1 MKTFTDDEIQDLTDR
16 VFLIIEK
23 LDTGKLKIA
32 THLVD
37 GFRASLELIRLQ
49 PDGRVDPAT
58 VDGRIKA
65 MSLAI
70 MGMNQR
76 EDAKKAISLAK
87 IQTIYFD
94 FLFKQFGGFYKQ
106 MIKAKANPGQMARVL
121 ARDSD
126 FCKHLQDVFPELS
139 TTIHEFW
146 ESVGDSATCHLQDSS
161 QLKAAFAGDLFPAH
175 WENAV
180 STAGLYV
187 DTIVLPCPFSRI
199 TPLEKVMPPQ
209 ELAAVL
215 MKHVLTAMTYR
226 ELAIADVEP
235 PLVLIAPDPND
246 LGTENKI
253 VLAQNSESLT
263 CKHAEYLFGRPF
275 ESLDHL
281 TEFCG
286 ELSTVDQVLSELK
299 GRDRL
304 IFDSEWGRD
313 PRVQLEKAM
322 QAPAHQMLHEGVAG
336 NTVLTACAGRMP
348 QAFATQANSR
358 RVGGTPLICAD
369 TSWLYYT
376 WMLEYEGAPVTDDP
390 HARQTMHVTRALT
403 SEMGNNLEWLGRVP
417 PETILEI
424 RKQGLAEEVRSI
436 LGNGITE
443 LVGIN
448 PNNYFRTADQV
459 VDNLERAFR
468 KHQKELYEAK
478 QKKLKLYG
486 IDVPA
491 CLAVGGV
498 AIAAALV
505 GSPALGVAS
514 GVLGMAGLPNLKDIK
529 SKFTAIADEDQARK
543 ISPTGLLFRHS
554 LR

>member
-1 MKTFTDDEIQDLTDR
+1 MKTFTEDEIQDLTDR
-16 VFLIIEK
+16 VFLVTEK
-23 LDTGKLKIA
+23 LEAGELKIA
-32 THLVD
+32 AHLVD
-37 GFRASLELIRLQ
+37 GFRASLEAIRLQ
-49 PDGRVDPAT
+49 PDGRVDPTT
-58 VDGRIKA
+58 VDGRIRA

-70 MGMNQR
+70 GGMSQR
-76 EDAKKAISLAK
+76 EDAKKAVSLAT
-87 IQTIYFD
+87 IQTMYFD
-94 FLFKQFGGFYKQ
+94 FLFKQFGSFYKQ
-106 MIKAKANPGQMARVL
+106 MIKAKANPEQMSRAL

-126 FCKHLQDVFPELS
+126 FCKQLQDSFPELS
-139 TTIHEFW
+139 SIIHEFW
-146 ESVGDSATCHLQDSS
+146 NSVGDSATYHLQDST

-187 DTIVLPCPFSRI
+187 DTIILPCPFSRI
-199 TPLEKVMPPQ
+199 APLGKVMPPKD
-209 ELAAVL
+209 LAAVL

-226 ELAIADVEP
+226 ELATADVEP

-246 LGTENKI
+246 LGEENKI
-253 VLAQNSESLT
+253 VLTQSSESLS

-275 ESLDHL
+275 ESLDNL
-281 TEFCG
+281 AEFCG
-286 ELSTVDQVLSELK
+286 DLKTVDQVLSELK

-313 PRVQLEKAM
+313 PKIQLERAM
-322 QAPAHQMLHEGVAG
+322 KAPAHRMLHEGVAG

-376 WMLEYEGAPVTDDP
+376 WMLEYEGAPVIGDP
-390 HARQTMHVTRALT
+390 HARKTMHVTRALT
-403 SEMGNNLEWLGRVP
+403 SEMGNNLEWLGNIP
-417 PETILEI
+417 PETVLEI

-436 LGNGITE
+436 LGDGITE

-459 VDNLERAFR
+459 IDNLERAFQQ
-468 KHQKELYEAK
+468 HQQALSEAK

-486 IDVPA
+486 IDVPT
-491 CLAVGGV
+491 CLAFGGV
-498 AIAAALV
+498 AVAAALMS
-505 GSPALGVAS
+505 SPVLGVAS
-514 GVLGMAGLPNLKDIK
+514 GVLGVVGLPNLKDIK
-529 SKFTAIADEDQARK
+529 SKFTAIADEDRARK
-543 ISPTGLLFRHS
+543 ISPTGLLFRHN